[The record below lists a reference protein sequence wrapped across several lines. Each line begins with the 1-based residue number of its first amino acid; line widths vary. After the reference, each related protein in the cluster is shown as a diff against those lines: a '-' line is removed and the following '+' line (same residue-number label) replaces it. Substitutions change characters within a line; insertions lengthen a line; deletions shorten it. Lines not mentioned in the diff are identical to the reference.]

1 MATSII
7 SSPRQYT
14 DLDLNFVVHPIK
26 KDINKNV
33 GTVAV
38 INSIKNL
45 LLTSHFEKP
54 FHPEI
59 GSNMR
64 KMLFEPMDAIVA
76 TNIRNEIEQTVN
88 NYEPRARIKTIVV
101 TPNYDENGFSVQMEF
116 FVLNVT
122 QPITIS
128 FFLSRVR

>member
-33 GTVAV
+33 GTAAV
-38 INSIKNL
+38 INSVKNL
-45 LLTSHFEKP
+45 LLTAHYEKP

-76 TNIRNEIEQTVN
+76 TNIQNEIEQTIN
-88 NYEPRARIKTIVV
+88 NYEPRVKIRTIAVK
-101 TPNYDENGFSVQMEF
+101 PDFDNNGFLVQMDF